1 MLKRALLIVLCSSSP
16 FIFQSA
22 WAASSGDCSISA
34 PDHSQKQ
41 FDRLMTAL
49 VHKDFNLWTENADT
63 QFTTAASAQSFKEM
77 AARLD
82 EKLDLQK
89 HWTANYVT
97 TLNEGKYRSGIWRLT
112 MANGQQVLIQI
123 TFIHH
128 KVAGFH
134 VL

>member
-1 MLKRALLIVLCSSSP
+1 MLKRALLIVLCSTSP

-34 PDHSQKQ
+34 HDHSQKQ

-77 AARLD
+77 ATRLD

-97 TLNEGKYRSGIWRLT
+97 NLNEGKYRSGIWRLT
-112 MANGQQVLIQI
+112 MANGQQVLIQV
-123 TFIHH
+123 TFIGS

>member
-1 MLKRALLIVLCSSSP
+1 MLKRTLFILLCGTAVPL
-16 FIFQSA
+16 FQNA
-22 WAASSGDCSISA
+22 WADNVSQCMVTA
-34 PDHSQKQ
+34 PVHTQKQ

-49 VHKDFNLWTENADT
+49 VHKDFKLWIENADA
-63 QFTTAASAQSFKEM
+63 QFTTAASAQSFRKM
-77 AARLD
+77 ATSLD
-82 EKLDLQK
+82 QKLELQK

-97 TLNEGKYRSGIWRLT
+97 TLNEGKYQSGIWRLN

-123 TFIHH
+123 TFAYN

>member
-1 MLKRALLIVLCSSSP
+1 MLKKALFIVFCSMAVP
-16 FIFQSA
+16 LFQNA
-22 WAASSGDCSISA
+22 WADDASQCTVTAPGDT
-34 PDHSQKQ
+34 QQQ

-49 VHKDFNLWTENADT
+49 VHKDFNLWTEHADP
-63 QFTTAASAQSFKEM
+63 QFATAASAQSFQEM
-77 AARLD
+77 ASSLD
-82 EKLDLQK
+82 QKLGLQK

-97 TLNEGKYRSGIWRLT
+97 TLNEGKYQSGIWRLS

-123 TFIHH
+123 TFAYN

>member
-1 MLKRALLIVLCSSSP
+1 MLKRALIILLCGTAAP
-16 FIFQSA
+16 LFQNA
-22 WAASSGDCSISA
+22 WAGSA
-34 PDHSQKQ
+34 NQCVVTAPGNTQKQ

-49 VHKDFNLWTENADT
+49 VHQDFKLWIENADA
-63 QFTTAASAQSFKEM
+63 QFTTAASAQSFQEM
-77 AARLD
+77 ASSLD
-82 EKLDLQK
+82 QKLGLQK

-97 TLNEGKYRSGIWRLT
+97 TLNEGKYQSGIWRLS

-123 TFIHH
+123 TFAYN